1 MVGRRA
7 RTIAEMTER
16 RRQLLQKALFAEERA
31 LGEGR
36 ANWLR
41 PGQRPSGGSTH
52 HYLWLTDRRL
62 IWSTIW
68 GTGSPWTL
76 PLDAL
81 TSFEERTFD
90 GHRYLLTLRHRTVT
104 RIEWAPRWRFL
115 WWSWGNTS
123 VPQARVETR
132 FAFSR
137 GDTSV
142 AGALR
147 HLLDGRGV
155 PKLPQGM

>member
-1 MVGRRA
+1 MINRA
-7 RTIAEMTER
+7 RVITEMQER
-16 RRQLLQKALFAEERA
+16 RQHLLEKALLAEERVLA
-31 LGEGR
+31 EGR
-36 ANWLR
+36 VNWLE
-41 PGQRPSGGSTH
+41 PWQIPSGGSTH

-62 IWSTIW
+62 VWSTIW
-68 GTGSPWTL
+68 GTDGPWTL

-104 RIEWAPRWRFL
+104 RIEWTPRWRFL

-123 VPQARVETR
+123 APQGRVETR

-137 GDTSV
+137 RDTGV
-142 AGALR
+142 ADALR
-147 HLLDGRGV
+147 LLLDRRGV

>member
-1 MVGRRA
+1 
-7 RTIAEMTER
+7 MTER
-16 RRQLLQKALFAEERA
+16 RRQLVHEALLAEERI

-41 PGQRPSGGSTH
+41 PGRMPSGGSTH

-62 IWSTIW
+62 VWSTIW
-68 GTGSPWTL
+68 GTHGPWTL

-123 VPQARVETR
+123 APQARVETR

-137 GDTSV
+137 RDTGV
-142 AGALR
+142 AQTLR
-147 HLLDGRGV
+147 SELDRRGIQKE
-155 PKLPQGM
+155 PPR